1 MFAIDHKLPDLTLLF
16 NLSPEEGLAR
26 INKNKDREVNRLDL
40 EKLEFHHDVQKEYLA
55 LANEYKDR
63 IIVIDASKS
72 LEEVCEEAY
81 KVIKGFLDR

>member
-1 MFAIDHKLPDLTLLF
+1 MGYCPSDS
-16 NLSPEEGLAR
+16 LSSSFQFLQVWKELAR
-26 INKNKDREVNRLDL
+26 ISKNKDREVNRLDL